1 LAAEG
6 EELSDADEQQTE
18 GQKNL
23 NWKAAEEDKMR
34 DQQRVIDLQENMLKD
49 RSSQQ
54 KM

>member
-6 EELSDADEQQTE
+6 EELLDANEQQTK

-23 NWKAAEEDKMR
+23 KWKAVEEDKMR
-34 DQQRVIDLQENMLKD
+34 DQQRVTDLQENLLKD